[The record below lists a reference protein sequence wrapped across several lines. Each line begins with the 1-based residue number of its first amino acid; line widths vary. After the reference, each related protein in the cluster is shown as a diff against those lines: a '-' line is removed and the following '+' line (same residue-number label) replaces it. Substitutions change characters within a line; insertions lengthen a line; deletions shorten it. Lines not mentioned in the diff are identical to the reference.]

1 MTALRPE
8 QLYRKCDPA
17 GFTFQT
23 TDELDE
29 LAELPNQERA
39 LEAIRFGT
47 KIKQRGYN
55 LFVLGPS
62 GTGKHSTV
70 TKLLSDA
77 AASDETPYDWV
88 YLHNFE
94 QPHKPK
100 ALKLPPGRGLP
111 LKQALQSLVEDIQ
124 ASVPAAFE
132 SDDYRNRRQALD
144 EAAHEKQS
152 NAFDQIRQ
160 KAEAKSIALIRTPM
174 GFALAPVKNGAVVES
189 EDFKKLPE
197 EEQERI
203 QTEITELED
212 QLETVVKQIPTWSK
226 EHHDAVRALNREVTA
241 FTVGHPIDKLIH
253 GFSDL
258 PDVVDHLE
266 KVRSDLIENI
276 HTILSIQHSN
286 EQQTLDNGA
295 LTASNASAFNRY
307 AVNLIVGQEAGNG
320 APVVY
325 EDNPTMPNLVGRV
338 EHSAHMGTLVT
349 DFTLIQPGALHIANG
364 GYLILDARKV
374 LLQPFA
380 WEALKRNLKAGHI
393 NIESPGQML
402 SLISTVSLEPEDI
415 PLSIKVVLCGEP
427 YIYYLLSSYD
437 PEFSNLFKV
446 AADFDHIMDR
456 DDEGHQGYA
465 RLLASMVRR
474 EKLRPLDRSG
484 VARVIE
490 HGSRLAED
498 SERLSIQ
505 LETLA
510 DLLKE
515 ADFFA
520 GQEDAKLVTA
530 EHVQR
535 AVDARIY
542 RADRLRQRS
551 HEIIHRDIVL
561 LDTSGAV
568 TGQIN
573 GLSVLQLG
581 NFAFGRPVRITA
593 QARVGTGKLIDIERE
608 VELGGPLHS
617 KGVLILS
624 GFLSSR
630 YAQNEPLSLSASLV
644 FEQSY
649 GGVDGDSASSAEL
662 YALLSTLADIPIEQ
676 SFAVTGSVNQ
686 LGQIQAI
693 GGVNEKIEG
702 FFDVCRLRGL
712 SGTQGVLIPQSN
724 VKHLMLRSDVVEA
737 VEEGLFSV
745 HPVSTIDQGME
756 LLTGVT
762 AGVRDADGVF
772 PINTVNRLV
781 EERLIA
787 FARRRQDFARA
798 TGAESNE
805 RDQTGRSRGSEL

>member
-23 TDELDE
+23 TDELEE
-29 LAELPNQERA
+29 LEELPNQERA

-70 TKLLSDA
+70 TSLLNDA
-77 AASDETPYDWV
+77 AASDETPCDWV

-94 QPHKPK
+94 ESHKPK

-111 LKQALQSLVEDIQ
+111 LKQALHRLVEDIQ
-124 ASVPAAFE
+124 TSVPAAFE

-152 NAFDQIRQ
+152 EAFDQLRR
-160 KAEAKSIALIRTPM
+160 KAEVKSITLIRTPM
-174 GFALAPVKNGAVVES
+174 GFALAPLKNDAVVES
-189 EDFKKLPE
+189 EEFKKLPE
-197 EEQERI
+197 EEQQRI
-203 QTEITELED
+203 QSEITELED
-212 QLETVVKQIPTWSK
+212 ELEVLVKQIPAWSK
-226 EHHDAVRALNREVTA
+226 EHHDAIRALNREVTA
-241 FTVGHPIDKLIH
+241 FTVGHPIDELIQ

-258 PDVVDHLE
+258 PDVIEHLE
-266 KVRSDLIENI
+266 KVRSDLVENI
-276 HTILSIQHSN
+276 HTILTIQHSN

-295 LTASNASAFNRY
+295 LAANDASAFNRY
-307 AVNLIVGQEAGNG
+307 AVNLIVGQEAGKG

-325 EDNPTMPNLVGRV
+325 EDNPTMANLVGRV
-338 EHSAHMGTLVT
+338 EHSAQMGALVT
-349 DFTLIQPGALHIANG
+349 DFTLIQPGALHMANG

-380 WEALKRNLKAGHI
+380 WEALKRNLKAEHI

-402 SLISTVSLEPEDI
+402 SMISTVSLEPEDI
-415 PLSIKVVLCGEP
+415 PLSVKVVLCGDP

-474 EKLRPLDRSG
+474 SKLRPLDRGG
-484 VARVIE
+484 VARAIE

-505 LETLA
+505 LDTLA

-520 GQEDAKLVTA
+520 GEEDAELVTA
-530 EHVQR
+530 DHVQR
-535 AVDARIY
+535 AIDARIY

-568 TGQIN
+568 AGQIN

-630 YAQNEPLSLSASLV
+630 YAQDEPLSLSASLV

-662 YALLSTLADIPIEQ
+662 YALLSALADIPIKQ

-702 FFDVCRLRGL
+702 FFDVCQLRGL

-724 VKHLMLRSDVVEA
+724 VKHLMLRSDVVKA
-737 VEEGLFSV
+737 VKDGLFSI
-745 HPVSTIDQGME
+745 HSVSTIDEGME
-756 LLTGVT
+756 RLTGMT
-762 AGVRDADGVF
+762 AGARDVDGLF
-772 PINTVNRLV
+772 PENTVNRRV

-787 FARRRQDFARA
+787 FARRRQRFTQV
-798 TGAESNE
+798 TGAHATE
-805 RDQTGRSRGSEL
+805 RDQTGRNRGPES

>member
-1 MTALRPE
+1 MTTLRPE

-23 TDELDE
+23 TDELEELDE
-29 LAELPNQERA
+29 LSNQERA

-70 TKLLSDA
+70 TSLLSEA
-77 AASDETPYDWV
+77 AASDETPCDWV

-94 QPHKPK
+94 EPHKPK

-111 LKQALQSLVEDIQ
+111 LKQALLRLVEDIQ
-124 ASVPAAFE
+124 TSVPAAFE

-152 NAFDQIRQ
+152 GAFDQLRR
-160 KAEAKSIALIRTPM
+160 KAEEKSITLIRTPM
-174 GFALAPVKNGAVVES
+174 GFALAPLKNGAVVES
-189 EDFKKLPE
+189 EEFKKLPE
-197 EEQERI
+197 EEQQRI
-203 QTEITELED
+203 QSEITKLEDELEA
-212 QLETVVKQIPTWSK
+212 VVKQIPAWSK
-226 EHHDAVRALNREVTA
+226 EHYDAIRKLNREVTA
-241 FTVGHPIDKLIH
+241 FTVGHPIDELIQ

-258 PDVVDHLE
+258 PDVIEHLE
-266 KVRSDLIENI
+266 KVRSDLVENI
-276 HTILSIQHSN
+276 HTILTIQHSN
-286 EQQTLDNGA
+286 EQQTLNNGA
-295 LTASNASAFNRY
+295 LAPSDASAFNRY
-307 AVNLIVGQEAGNG
+307 AVNLIVGQEAGKG

-325 EDNPTMPNLVGRV
+325 EDNPTMANLVGRV
-338 EHSAHMGTLVT
+338 EHSAQMGTLVT
-349 DFTLIQPGALHIANG
+349 DFTLIQPGALHMANG

-374 LLQPFA
+374 LLEPFA
-380 WEALKRNLKAGHI
+380 WETLKRNLKAEHI

-402 SLISTVSLEPEDI
+402 SLISTVSLEPEDV

-456 DDEGHQGYA
+456 DEEGHQDYA

-474 EKLRPLDRSG
+474 SNLRPLDRSG

-490 HGSRLAED
+490 HGSRLVED

-505 LETLA
+505 LDTLA

-520 GQEDAKLVTA
+520 DQEDVKLVSA
-530 EHVQR
+530 DHVQR
-535 AVDARIY
+535 AIDARIY

-593 QARVGTGKLIDIERE
+593 QARVGSGKLIDIERE

-662 YALLSTLADIPIEQ
+662 YALLSSLADLPIEQ
-676 SFAVTGSVNQ
+676 SYAVTGSVNQ

-702 FFDVCRLRGL
+702 FFDVCQLRGL
-712 SGTQGVLIPQSN
+712 SGKQGVLIPQSN
-724 VKHLMLRSDVVEA
+724 VKHLMLRSDVVKA

-745 HPVSTIDQGME
+745 HSVSNIDEGME
-756 LLTGVT
+756 RLTGMT

-772 PINTVNRLV
+772 PENTINRRV
-781 EERLIA
+781 EDRLIA
-787 FARRRQDFARA
+787 FARRRQEFAQA
-798 TGAESNE
+798 TGAETNE
-805 RDQTGRSRGSEL
+805 RNQTGRSRGIES